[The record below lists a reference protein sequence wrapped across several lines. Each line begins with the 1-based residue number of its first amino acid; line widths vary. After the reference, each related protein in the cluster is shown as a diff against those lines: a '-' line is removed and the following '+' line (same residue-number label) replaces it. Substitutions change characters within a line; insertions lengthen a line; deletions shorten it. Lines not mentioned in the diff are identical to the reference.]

1 MEQGIPFHVKSIL
14 SKSATGNIRSKI
26 LDPKYH
32 TVELVLEV
40 QQSPIDFAKMVEEY
54 SEKEF
59 EVVIK

>member
-1 MEQGIPFHVKSIL
+1 MKAIL

-40 QQSPIDFAKMVEEY
+40 QQSPIEFAKMVEEY

-59 EVVIK
+59 EVTIK